1 MIRSLVQ
8 ATVRNTRPEDFTAII
23 EMTRRLYPDSP
34 PWSESQLAS
43 HLRVFPEGQL
53 VALETGSERP
63 IGMAASL
70 IVSWDDY
77 DMKASWRDFTDNG
90 MFTNHDP
97 ERGRT
102 LYAADVMVD
111 PDLHGHGIG
120 SRLYEARRE
129 LVRRKNLRRIRAGA
143 RLRGYHLHADRMS
156 AEEYAFRVAQGVLWD
171 PTVSFQLRHGF
182 HILAVVPGYLRHDR
196 ESLGFA
202 AVIEWMNAA
211 ITRPED
217 EIGRDLRFHRDPSA
231 AARRAPTARVRSAG
245 AGLR

>member
-1 MIRSLVQ
+1 
-8 ATVRNTRPEDFTAII
+8 
-23 EMTRRLYPDSP
+23 
-34 PWSESQLAS
+34 
-43 HLRVFPEGQL
+43 
-53 VALETGSERP
+53 
-63 IGMAASL
+63 
-70 IVSWDDY
+70 
-77 DMKASWRDFTDNG
+77 
-90 MFTNHDP
+90 
-97 ERGRT
+97 
-102 LYAADVMVD
+102 VMVD

-120 SRLYEARRE
+120 SRLYEARRD
-129 LVRRKNLRRIRAGA
+129 LVRRKHLRRIRAGA

-217 EIGRDLRFHRDPSA
+217 EIGRDLRFHRGPSA
-231 AARRAPTARVRSAG
+231 EATTDAAQSRR
-245 AGLR
+245 